1 MRNFKKLV
9 AGLIAMLSLL
19 IMKPITAN
27 VREAVQKATEVVLEE
42 TKDVDVSKIIG
53 ILESEYKIR
62 FFNVEV
68 LEQLIKEAL
77 NNIVF
82 IYC

>member
-1 MRNFKKLV
+1 
-9 AGLIAMLSLL
+9 ML
-19 IMKPITAN
+19 KPITPN
-27 VREAVQKATEVVLEE
+27 VKEAVQKATEVVLEE
-42 TKDVDVSKIIG
+42 TKEVDMAKIIY

-62 FFNVEV
+62 FFNMEV
-68 LEQLIKEAL
+68 LEKLIKEAL

>member
-1 MRNFKKLV
+1 MK
-9 AGLIAMLSLL
+9 
-19 IMKPITAN
+19 KPITAN

-53 ILESEYKIR
+53 ILECEYKIR

>member
-1 MRNFKKLV
+1 MK
-9 AGLIAMLSLL
+9 
-19 IMKPITAN
+19 KPITAN

-68 LEQLIKEAL
+68 LKQLIKEAL

>member
-1 MRNFKKLV
+1 MK
-9 AGLIAMLSLL
+9 
-19 IMKPITAN
+19 KPITAN

>member
-1 MRNFKKLV
+1 MK
-9 AGLIAMLSLL
+9 
-19 IMKPITAN
+19 KPITAN

-62 FFNVEV
+62 FLMWKF
-68 LEQLIKEAL
+68 
-77 NNIVF
+77 
-82 IYC
+82 

>member
-1 MRNFKKLV
+1 MK
-9 AGLIAMLSLL
+9 
-19 IMKPITAN
+19 KPITAN
-27 VREAVQKATEVVLEE
+27 VKEAVQKATEVVLEE

>member
-1 MRNFKKLV
+1 
-9 AGLIAMLSLL
+9 ML
-19 IMKPITAN
+19 KPITPK

-42 TKDVDVSKIIG
+42 TKEVDVSRIIY
-53 ILESEYKIR
+53 ILESEYKIE
-62 FFNVEV
+62 FFNMKV

-77 NNIVF
+77 DNIVF

>member
-1 MRNFKKLV
+1 
-9 AGLIAMLSLL
+9 ML
-19 IMKPITAN
+19 KPITPK
-27 VREAVQKATEVVLEE
+27 VKEAVQKATEIVLEE
-42 TKDVDVSKIIG
+42 TKEVDVSRIIY

-62 FFNVEV
+62 FFNMKV

-77 NNIVF
+77 DNIVF